1 MKKSIRKYF
10 ELAGPYHS
18 LCREE
23 RNLCAVLYHLLVGNT
38 ENLSLFLKTIG
49 HEAAKLDTVEIY
61 VEYAHLRD
69 IWNAFGKGKPSEV
82 ANETRRN
89 FILDALD
96 LQSRKDLRNASVKE
110 FNEFFVARK
119 SPSSKVI
126 ESPSN
131 WSIKQLHESFPD
143 DSGGSK
149 ELHRAACFKWCFNVK
164 PDIVIFLSQDEAVS
178 IEAKLES
185 SESKYPSGGD
195 EWTIFEE
202 RGLTKVPQTVIQKQ
216 VFKLLGIDATHVLLA
231 KNGGGDGQFSWAE
244 VLRALNLDKES
255 EFIQDQ
261 IESFLKRC

>member
-23 RNLCAVLYHLLVGNT
+23 RNLCAVLYHLLAGNP
-38 ENLSLFLKTIG
+38 ENLSRFLKTIG
-49 HEAAKLDTVEIY
+49 HEPAKLDTAEIY

-69 IWNAFGKGKPSEV
+69 IWHAFGKGKPSGVE
-82 ANETRRN
+82 NETRRE

-96 LQSRKDLRNASVKE
+96 LQSREDLRNSSVQE
-110 FNEFFVARK
+110 FNKFFVART
-119 SPSSKVI
+119 SPSSEVI

-131 WSIKQLHESFPD
+131 WSIKQLAESFPD

-149 ELHRAACFKWCFNVK
+149 GFLRAARFKWCFNVK

-178 IEAKLES
+178 IEAKFES
-185 SESKYPSGGD
+185 SESKYPSGD
-195 EWTIFEE
+195 EEWKIFQRRE
-202 RGLTKVPQTVIQKQ
+202 LPKVPQTEIQKQ

-231 KNGGGDGQFSWAE
+231 KNGGGDGQFAWAE
-244 VLRALNLDKES
+244 VLRALSLDKES
-255 EFIQDQ
+255 QFIQDQ
-261 IESFLKRC
+261 IESFLKKC